1 MIEFHVITARG
12 SQLIMR
18 LVDGKVVLP
27 PDPEP
32 ASA

>member
-1 MIEFHVITARG
+1 MMEFHAITPRG
-12 SQLIMR
+12 SYLILQ

-32 ASA
+32 AAA